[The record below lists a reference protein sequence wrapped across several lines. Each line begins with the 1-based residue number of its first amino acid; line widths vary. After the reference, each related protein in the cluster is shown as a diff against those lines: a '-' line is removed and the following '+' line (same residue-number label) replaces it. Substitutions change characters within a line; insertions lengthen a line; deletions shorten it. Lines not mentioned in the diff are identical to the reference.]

1 MNNKYYITEIDNNY
15 ISIFKGFTIDKI
27 PKLNK
32 VTYIKYPSEWWRKEF
47 IYERYVKN
55 KNLDWW
61 KRDFINNKFNTDF

>member
-15 ISIFKGFTIDKI
+15 ISIFKGFTIDKF
-27 PKLNK
+27 PNLNK
-32 VTYIKYPSEWWRKEF
+32 VTYTKLPSEWWKKEF
-47 IYERYVKN
+47 IYERYIKN